1 MAKGILGKK
10 IGMTQIFEADGRLIP
25 VTVVE
30 AGPCVVVQNKTEET
44 DGYNAVQLGFG
55 EVKEKHMTRP
65 MKGHFDKAGVTPV
78 KFVKELRLSAPSEYT
93 VGQQITADIFA
104 AGELIDATGISR
116 GKGFAG
122 TIKRHN
128 FARGP
133 MKHGSKS
140 HREPG
145 SMGPMHSGPGGR
157 VIKGKKLPGRMGN
170 AQVTVQRL
178 TVAKV
183 DVERGGRGSWRSHV
197 HRTRLRSACS
207 SSSLKLPMQTPFFWT
222 GDARFLSRERKW
234 GSHHAALVPH

>member
-10 IGMTQIFEADGRLIP
+10 IGMTQIFEADGRMIP

-30 AGPCVVVQNKTEET
+30 AGPCLVVQNKTEET

-55 EVKEKHMTRP
+55 ELKEKHTNKP

-78 KFVKELRLSAPSEYT
+78 KFVRELRLSAPSEYT
-93 VGQQITADIFA
+93 VGQKISAEIFT

-128 FARGP
+128 FSRGP
-133 MKHGSKS
+133 MAHGSKS

-170 AQVTVQRL
+170 AKVTVQRL

-183 DVERGGRGSWRSHV
+183 DTDRNLILVKGSIPGAAGSFV
-197 HRTRLRSACS
+197 VLRETV
-207 SSSLKLPMQTPFFWT
+207 KP
-222 GDARFLSRERKW
+222 GK
-234 GSHHAALVPH
+234 

>member
-10 IGMTQIFEADGRLIP
+10 IGMTQIFEADGRMIP

-30 AGPCVVVQNKTEET
+30 AGPCLVVQNKTEET

-55 EVKEKHMTRP
+55 ELKEKHTNKP
-65 MKGHFDKAGVTPV
+65 MKGHFDKAGITPV
-78 KFVKELRLSAPSEYT
+78 KFVRELRLSAPSEYT
-93 VGQQITADIFA
+93 VGQKISAEIFT

-128 FARGP
+128 FSRGP
-133 MKHGSKS
+133 MAHGSKS

-170 AQVTVQRL
+170 AKVTVQRL

-183 DVERGGRGSWRSHV
+183 DTDRNLILVKGSIPGAAGSFV
-197 HRTRLRSACS
+197 VLRETV
-207 SSSLKLPMQTPFFWT
+207 KP
-222 GDARFLSRERKW
+222 GK
-234 GSHHAALVPH
+234 

>member
-55 EVKEKHMTRP
+55 EVKEKHMTKP
-65 MKGHFDKAGVTPV
+65 MKGHFD
-78 KFVKELRLSAPSEYT
+78 KELRLSAPSEYT

-183 DVERGGRGSWRSHV
+183 DVERNLILVKGSIPG
-197 HRTRLRSACS
+197 A
-207 SSSLKLPMQTPFFWT
+207 
-222 GDARFLSRERKW
+222 A
-234 GSHHAALVPH
+234 GSFVVIKETVKPNK

>member
-10 IGMTQIFEADGRLIP
+10 IGMTQIFEADGKMIP

-30 AGPCVVVQNKTEET
+30 AGPCLVIQNKTEET

-55 EVKEKHMTRP
+55 ELKEKHTNKP

-78 KFVKELRLSAPSEYT
+78 KFVRELRLSAPSEYT
-93 VGQQITADIFA
+93 VGQKISAEIFT

-128 FARGP
+128 FSRGP
-133 MKHGSKS
+133 MAHGSKS

-170 AQVTVQRL
+170 AKVTVQRL

-183 DVERGGRGSWRSHV
+183 DTDRNLILVKGSIPGAAGSFV
-197 HRTRLRSACS
+197 VLRETV
-207 SSSLKLPMQTPFFWT
+207 KP
-222 GDARFLSRERKW
+222 GK
-234 GSHHAALVPH
+234 

>member
-10 IGMTQIFEADGRLIP
+10 IGMTQIFEADGKMIP

-30 AGPCVVVQNKTEET
+30 AGPCLVIQNKTEET

-55 EVKEKHMTRP
+55 ELKEKHTNKP
-65 MKGHFDKAGVTPV
+65 MKGHFDKAGITPV
-78 KFVKELRLSAPSEYT
+78 KFVRELRLSAPSEYT
-93 VGQQITADIFA
+93 VGQKISAEIFT

-116 GKGFAG
+116 GKGFAS

-128 FARGP
+128 FACGP
-133 MKHGSKS
+133 MAHGSKS

-170 AQVTVQRL
+170 AKVTVQRL

-183 DVERGGRGSWRSHV
+183 DTDRNLILVKGSIPGAAGSFV
-197 HRTRLRSACS
+197 VLRETV
-207 SSSLKLPMQTPFFWT
+207 KP
-222 GDARFLSRERKW
+222 GK
-234 GSHHAALVPH
+234 

>member
-10 IGMTQIFEADGRLIP
+10 IGMTQIFEADGRMIP

-30 AGPCVVVQNKTEET
+30 AGPCLVVQNKTEET

-55 EVKEKHMTRP
+55 ELKEKHTNKP

-93 VGQQITADIFA
+93 VGQKIGADIFT

-128 FARGP
+128 FSRGP
-133 MKHGSKS
+133 MAHGSKS

-170 AQVTVQRL
+170 AKVTVQRL
-178 TVAKV
+178 TIAKV
-183 DVERGGRGSWRSHV
+183 DTDRNLILVKGSIPGAAGSFV
-197 HRTRLRSACS
+197 VLRETV
-207 SSSLKLPMQTPFFWT
+207 KP
-222 GDARFLSRERKW
+222 GK
-234 GSHHAALVPH
+234 

>member
-10 IGMTQIFEADGRLIP
+10 IGMTQIFEADGRMIP

-30 AGPCVVVQNKTEET
+30 AGPCLVVQNKTEET

-55 EVKEKHMTRP
+55 ELKEKHTSKP

-78 KFVKELRLSAPSEYT
+78 KFVRELRLSAPSEYT
-93 VGQQITADIFA
+93 VGQKISAEIFT

-128 FARGP
+128 FACGP
-133 MKHGSKS
+133 MAHGSKS

-170 AQVTVQRL
+170 AKVTVQRL

-183 DVERGGRGSWRSHV
+183 DTDRNLILVKGSIPGAAGSFV
-197 HRTRLRSACS
+197 VLRETV
-207 SSSLKLPMQTPFFWT
+207 KP
-222 GDARFLSRERKW
+222 GK
-234 GSHHAALVPH
+234 

>member
-10 IGMTQIFEADGRLIP
+10 IGMTQIFEADGRMIP

-30 AGPCVVVQNKTEET
+30 AGPCLVVQNKTEET
-44 DGYNAVQLGFG
+44 DVYNAVQLGFG
-55 EVKEKHMTRP
+55 ELKEKHTNKP
-65 MKGHFDKAGVTPV
+65 MKGHFDKAGITPV
-78 KFVKELRLSAPSEYT
+78 KFVRELRLSAPSEYKKKKK
-93 VGQQITADIFA
+93 ISAEIFT

-128 FARGP
+128 FACGP
-133 MKHGSKS
+133 MAHGSKS

-170 AQVTVQRL
+170 AKVTVQRL

-183 DVERGGRGSWRSHV
+183 DTDRNLILVKGSIPGAAGSFV
-197 HRTRLRSACS
+197 VLRETV
-207 SSSLKLPMQTPFFWT
+207 KP
-222 GDARFLSRERKW
+222 GK
-234 GSHHAALVPH
+234 